1 MEAELYKAV
10 KKQDYSLASA
20 QQQAISQLH
29 VDDCGLVLQANSKFY
44 DAFTK
49 KDQSAMESI
58 WLQDRS
64 CVCIHPSNKP
74 LIGARDIMN
83 SWSKMFQSTNG
94 SFQRNWMEPHEIR
107 MSVKATTA
115 IITCEEHVYTRRF
128 VRGQKRKT
136 ELVNK
141 LTATN
146 IFRKVGGK
154 WYMSYHHSSWHADS
168 EAAKNALK
176 GGNGK
181 TKASSDSERSNQSE
195 SDNEDNESSAIDNI
209 LGVNNFGPVLGDS
222 QTDGQNN
229 GQGGS
234 KRVIMGSLSDLLSG
248 NLGDLLGGVDETSS
262 NKNND
267 IGDLFSS
274 GIGEGGAIIQFQK
287 MNDDEDDDDEDDD
300 GNDED
305 DSVKRLKQWAKTDGV
320 PKKSKDSLRQKCIAT
335 LRKLATEG
343 RISQK
348 QKRTLLTDI
357 INCSAKGEFSMVE
370 VAYELLCSESENAD
384 DAEEEFA
391 DQCRVFAE

>member
-1 MEAELYKAV
+1 MK
-10 KKQDYSLASA
+10 
-20 QQQAISQLH
+20 
-29 VDDCGLVLQANSKFY
+29 
-44 DAFTK
+44 
-49 KDQSAMESI
+49 
-58 WLQDRS
+58 
-64 CVCIHPSNKP
+64 
-74 LIGARDIMN
+74 
-83 SWSKMFQSTNG
+83 SWGKMFQSSNG

-107 MSVKATTA
+107 MSVKATMA
-115 IITCEEHVYTRRF
+115 VVTCEEHVYTRRF

-176 GGNGK
+176 GGSTTKGKSTNKRQMNSNGI
-181 TKASSDSERSNQSE
+181 DG
-195 SDNEDNESSAIDNI
+195 DNDNYDDEGESSGIDNI
-209 LGVNNFGPVLGDS
+209 LGLNNFGPVLGDS
-222 QTDGQNN
+222 QSDSSNN
-229 GQGGS
+229 SEGGPQ

-248 NLGDLLGGVDETSS
+248 NLGDLLGGEGSS
-262 NKNND
+262 NNKGGGD

-274 GIGEGGAIIQFQK
+274 GIGEGGAIIQFQQIDD
-287 MNDDEDDDDEDDD
+287 NDSDDEDDDKDDD
-300 GNDED
+300 EENINGADGD
-305 DSVKRLKQWAKTDGV
+305 AMLKQWAKSGGES
-320 PKKSKDSLRQKCIAT
+320 PKKAKDSLRQNCIAT

-370 VAYELLCSESENAD
+370 VAYELLCTEGGDAD